1 MNACLYSCVCKTY
14 LQSKKMYSDIYR
26 LKRTYLQLRFLQ
38 DLAFGRQ
45 SCLQWVI
52 YIYCL
57 VSRKILEKINVKI
70 GSLTSLNQWKN
81 TSSVINW
88 FNNIPN
94 KASSVFIVF
103 DIESFFP
110 SISEELLKM
119 SINYAK
125 QFFNIPERD
134 IDIIMHSRKS
144 LLFHQDAAWVK
155 KGDSGLFDVI
165 VGSYD
170 GAEVCQLVGLY
181 ILNRLSKKYDKKS
194 TGLYR
199 DNDLAVF
206 SNISGPQADR
216 IKKTSKE
223 FSSSSA

>member
-1 MNACLYSCVCKTY
+1 ME
-14 LQSKKMYSDIYR
+14 
-26 LKRTYLQLRFLQ
+26 
-38 DLAFGRQ
+38 
-45 SCLQWVI
+45 
-52 YIYCL
+52 L
-57 VSRKILEKINVKI
+57 VSKKILERINAKIR
-70 GSLTSLNQWKN
+70 SLTSLNQSKN
-81 TSSVINW
+81 TASVINW
-88 FNNIPN
+88 FNNKQN
-94 KASSVFIVF
+94 KANNVFIVF
-103 DIESFFP
+103 DIESFYL

-125 QFFNIPERD
+125 QFINIPERD

-155 KGDSGLFDVI
+155 KGDSGLFDVTM
-165 VGSYD
+165 GSYD
-170 GAEVCQLVGLY
+170 GAEVCELVGLY
-181 ILNRLSKKYDKKS
+181 ILHRSSKKYDKES

-199 DNDLAVF
+199 DDGLAVF